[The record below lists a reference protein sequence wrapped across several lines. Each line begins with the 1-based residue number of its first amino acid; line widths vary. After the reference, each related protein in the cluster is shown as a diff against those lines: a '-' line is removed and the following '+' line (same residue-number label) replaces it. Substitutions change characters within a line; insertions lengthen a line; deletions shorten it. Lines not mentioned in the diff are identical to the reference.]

1 MRDIRDD
8 EVELARQQS
17 RLSRGEGT
25 SQPVI
30 EHGRKESS
38 QAMLSHALVLANQKR
53 GTTRRCRRGVVLR
66 SEVQGKTRH
75 SATNARPYSAL
86 PFFEV
91 HDTERN
97 NVEVK
102 RDSN

>member
-1 MRDIRDD
+1 MWNIRDD
-8 EVELARQQS
+8 EVELTRQQS

-30 EHGRKESS
+30 EQGRKESS

-66 SEVQGKTRH
+66 SEVLQTLATAPQTLDPIRHHLFRKLTIRSGTR
-75 SATNARPYSAL
+75 L
-86 PFFEV
+86 
-91 HDTERN
+91 
-97 NVEVK
+97 K
-102 RDSN
+102 